1 MDKEETKTKKI
12 RKQFGVEQLVRL
24 PLRIW
29 NGIKIGF
36 WVMWHNEILAGNMF
50 KMLNDLLQLI
60 LKVSFEDKHYMTEIV
75 ITNPDTKAKQPI
87 VHLWAGAGVNAG
99 PHKRIKELIEEN
111 EALKERLRSAKHI
124 CA

>member
-1 MDKEETKTKKI
+1 MKDKKTPKPTSDSEV
-12 RKQFGVEQLVRL
+12 GVEKLVRL

-36 WVMWHNEILAGNMF
+36 WVMWHNELLAENMF

-87 VHLWAGAGVNAG
+87 VHIWAGAGVNAE

-111 EALKERLRSAKHI
+111 EALKERLRSA
-124 CA
+124 

>member
-1 MDKEETKTKKI
+1 MNKTDLNNTPNDSLAGKNI
-12 RKQFGVEQLVRL
+12 VERIVRL

-29 NGIKIGF
+29 SGIKIGF
-36 WVMWHNEILAGNMF
+36 WVMWHNELLAENMF

-87 VHLWAGAGVNAG
+87 VHIWAGAGVNAE

-111 EALKERLRSAKHI
+111 EALKERLRSA
-124 CA
+124 